1 MAEDS
6 EQEEPQTRARAEAQE
21 EGREELAPA
30 STSLLRRQWLFL
42 RQNWWDTAP
51 LTPSQRLGFFVR
63 GLFLVAIGCIGLLVA
78 VVGTLNSQ
86 GSGLDAIG
94 KLVAEFMLIPIG
106 LLALIAVSLGFSL
119 VIRGFLAQ
127 SYHGSDGEEG

>member
-1 MAEDS
+1 MPEDS
-6 EQEEPQTRARAEAQE
+6 EQDERQSQAADAQADGE
-21 EGREELAPA
+21 EGFAPA
-30 STSLLRRQWLFL
+30 SVSLMRRQWLFL

-51 LTPSQRLGFFVR
+51 LTPGQRLGFFVR
-63 GLFLVAIGCIGLLVA
+63 GLFLVAIGCIGLIVS